1 MKFPGVASWLSK
13 TTTLAILAAVNH
25 IETIPDER

>member
-13 TTTLAILAAVNH
+13 TTTLVNLVAINH
-25 IETIPDER
+25 IETIPDEQ